1 VVPDTLHHFQILA
14 RDPTSRARAG
24 VFITDHGPIE
34 TPVFMPVGTQGSVK
48 SLDVEELRD
57 LKATVI
63 LGNTYH
69 LYLRPGHDL
78 IRDLGGL
85 HRFMS
90 WSLPILTDSGGYQVM
105 SLADLRTITPHGVE
119 FKSHLDGSRHLFTPE
134 RVMEIQEALCSDIA
148 MALDECTP
156 YPCDEQT
163 AMSSARLSLEWAERC
178 LAYHRP
184 RKQALFGIVQGST
197 YRDIRAWHAEKL
209 SALPF
214 SGLAV
219 GGLAVGEP
227 KEKTFQMVASVEGV
241 LPADRPRYLMGIG
254 LPEDL
259 IQGISLGMDMF
270 DCVVPTRNGRRGTA
284 YTSSGKIV
292 VKNATYARDDRP
304 LDEGCDCLTCRT
316 YSRAYLR
323 HLFATGEL
331 LGPRLV
337 SMHNVTF
344 FVGLVRAARAALLQ
358 DCFAVWKNEF
368 LARYGAQTESNE
380 K

>member
-1 VVPDTLHHFQILA
+1 
-14 RDPTSRARAG
+14 
-24 VFITDHGPIE
+24 
-34 TPVFMPVGTQGSVK
+34 MPVGTQGSVK
-48 SLDVEELRD
+48 SLDVRELKN
-57 LKATVI
+57 LNATVI

-69 LYLRPGHDL
+69 LYLRPGHEL

-85 HRFMS
+85 HRFIS
-90 WSLPILTDSGGYQVM
+90 WSGPILTDSGGYQVM
-105 SLADLRTITPHGVE
+105 SLSDLRAIAQNGVE

-134 RVMEIQEALCSDIA
+134 RVMEIQGALGSDIA
-148 MALDECTP
+148 MVLDECTP

-163 AMSSARLSLEWAERC
+163 ALSSARLSLEWAKRC
-178 LAYHRP
+178 LLCPRP
-184 RKQALFGIVQGST
+184 SGQALFGIVQGSL
-197 YRDIRAWHAEKL
+197 YPDIRAWHADKL
-209 SALPF
+209 AAMPF

-227 KEKTFQMVASVEGV
+227 KEKTFQTVAAVEPA
-241 LPADRPRYLMGIG
+241 LPTERPRYLMGMG

-292 VKNATYARDDRP
+292 VKNATFARDERP
-304 LDEGCDCLTCRT
+304 LDDGCDCPTCQMYT
-316 YSRAYLR
+316 RAYLR

-344 FVGLVRAARAALLQ
+344 FVGLVRAARGALL
-358 DCFAVWKNEF
+358 DRRFNEWKNEF
-368 LARYGAQTESNE
+368 LSRYRRDS
-380 K
+380 

>member
-1 VVPDTLHHFQILA
+1 
-14 RDPTSRARAG
+14 
-24 VFITDHGPIE
+24 
-34 TPVFMPVGTQGSVK
+34 MPVGTQGSVK
-48 SLDVEELRD
+48 SLDVHELRD
-57 LKATVI
+57 LQATVI

-69 LYLRPGHDL
+69 LYLRPGYEL

-105 SLADLRTITPHGVE
+105 SLADLRSITRNGVE
-119 FKSHLDGSRHLFTPE
+119 FKSHLDGSRHMFTPE
-134 RVMEIQEALCSDIA
+134 RVMEIQGALGSDIA
-148 MALDECTP
+148 MVLDECTP
-156 YPCDEQT
+156 FPCDAET
-163 AMSSARLSLEWAERC
+163 AWSSARLSLEWAERC
-178 LAYHRP
+178 LASPRP
-184 RKQALFGIVQGST
+184 TSQALFGIVQGSL
-197 YRDIRAWHAEKL
+197 YPEIRAWHAEKL

-227 KEKTFQMVASVEGV
+227 KVRTFETVAVVEPV
-241 LPADRPRYLMGIG
+241 LPVDRPRYLMGIG

-292 VKNATYARDDRP
+292 VKNAAFARDERP
-304 LDEGCDCLTCRT
+304 LDDGCDCPACRI

-323 HLFATGEL
+323 HLFACGEL

-344 FVGLVRAARAALLQ
+344 FVGLVRAARAALLHNR
-358 DCFAVWKNEF
+358 FEEWKGEF
-368 LARYGAQTESNE
+368 LDRYGGEL
-380 K
+380 